1 MSKAVNSKKKIQ
13 YAVTRIKVKKNKEK
27 INMNIIHNLFFT
39 VSLAALMS
47 GCNSEIDLVK
57 NGTLQ
62 GREQTTIGKAIES
75 AMGDVQWNYFETD
88 KGVRVVEV
96 RGWLGQ
102 TEYTNIIEVLDYCF
116 KPEKKQIVIQFRLLV
131 NQDAFDVSYCGK
143 GEERLDCSTLLNFI
157 YNEDISFNKLK
168 ENCALIRENIMIEPL
183 ARDEETGLYSRPIA
197 IKGDGWESWLTFNG
211 FFNTREK
218 DKMCPSGWRLPTREE
233 FSNLLDKERTLAEKI
248 TFSRHLFALH
258 DYLFIGDNRANGY
271 KNWFL
276 GDVDDDRNYV
286 SCIQD
291 LEVFKSNV
299 DKDDPRRKCGEDYGC
314 FNEKCEWICE

>member
-1 MSKAVNSKKKIQ
+1 
-13 YAVTRIKVKKNKEK
+13 
-27 INMNIIHNLFFT
+27 MNIIHNLFFT
-39 VSLAALMS
+39 ASLAALMS

-248 TFSRHLFALH
+248 TFSSHLFNLH
-258 DYLFIGDNRANGY
+258 DYLFIGDNRANDY

-299 DKDDPRRKCGEDYGC
+299 DKDDPRRKCGEDDGC